1 MNKTFSIF
9 LALLLMFSW
18 GSFAGYAQGSAAKQ
32 GNAATQK
39 TKTPKTGNVLNVRGT
54 VFDNETLQPLEGAT
68 VRLYKP
74 DSTMAGGNNT
84 ADNGQFLLANVQQG
98 IYVLKVSYM
107 GFKTQSFKLDLTD
120 KKGNFK
126 TPDILMREEEKVMAE
141 AVVSGQMPEMTVVED
156 TVMYN
161 ADAFALPEGSMV
173 EDLVK
178 RLPGVVEEE
187 DGSLTWNGKAVSQI
201 LVDGK
206 EFFGNNRELVM
217 KNLPSDIIDK
227 VKAYDRQSDLAR
239 VTGIDDGNEKTVL
252 DLTIKKNKKKGWFG
266 QFEGGYG
273 TSDRYHG
280 RANVNRFEGKQ
291 KFSVIGNANNTRGDG
306 MTDRQEGGANI
317 SLEKKDLELDGSI
330 FADFGQGSTD
340 RTSNSQSF
348 VKKSYSNSASNGSNN
363 NRNMGMNFK
372 LEWEPDSMTDVNF
385 RPSFS
390 LEGSENQSR
399 SANATFDDNPYA
411 VEGITDPLLQMD
423 KLAPLIG
430 VNYRRDASRS
440 ETDRINGS
448 ASLQINRKLRKK
460 GRNVT
465 LNASG
470 GFSQGDTYRD
480 SYNQVDYYKILA
492 LTGEDSIYHKTQ
504 YNESQSRS
512 WNLGGRLSYT
522 EPVGKQMFI
531 QMSYNYTYRFTDND
545 RNVSSIFDPF
555 NAQLGVGLGNYRD
568 FREYSVLDQA
578 QCNYTTNTYQNHN
591 VSLQYRIVR
600 TKYRLTTGVNV
611 QPQINSVDYTK
622 GYKSYDVTRH
632 VVNASPTVDFRYR
645 FSKVEQLRIRY
656 GGNTGQPGITDL
668 IPDTLSNANPLNIRL
683 GNPGLKPSF
692 TQNMRVDYQ
701 KSIPALQRALSADM
715 QFILTQNSVTN
726 RTEYNDETGGRVT
739 QPENVNGNWSARAG
753 FNFNTAFKG
762 DQRFRVSTNTT
773 GSMTNAV
780 GYVYQK
786 KTTVRNRTRGMH
798 LNESARLTFHDK
810 NFEAN
815 VKGSIRYNHSRSTS
829 SSASDLDT
837 YIFSYGGEAVWKL
850 PWNMTLS
857 TDLQMRS
864 RRGYADANMNTD
876 QLLWNVQIS
885 QRFLKQR
892 NLVLTL
898 RAYDML
904 NQRDEVSRRISASAR
919 TDSRSEM
926 VHQYVVCSLMYKFGK
941 FGGKGGKKKG
951 DKKKDG
957 PAEMHL
963 QPTDH
968 HL

>member
-1 MNKTFSIF
+1 MGKLLIAI
-9 LALLLMFSW
+9 LMLLLTASHT
-18 GSFAGYAQGSAAKQ
+18 AQAQTRHKPEKGKTEAKKKPDK
-32 GNAATQK
+32 NA
-39 TKTPKTGNVLNVRGT
+39 LNIRGT
-54 VFDNETLQPLEGAT
+54 VYENETLQPLEGAT
-68 VRLYKP
+68 IRLYKQ
-74 DSTMAGGNNT
+74 DSTMVGGHT
-84 ADNGQFLLANVQQG
+84 SAKNGDFLLENVRQD
-98 IYVLKVSYM
+98 IYVLKVSFM

-126 TPDILMREEEKVMAE
+126 TQDILMREEEKMMAE

-178 RLPGVVEEE
+178 RLPGMVEEE

-217 KNLPSDIIDK
+217 KNLPADIIDK

-252 DLTIKKNKKKGWFG
+252 DLAIKKNKKKGWFG
-266 QFEGGYG
+266 QLEGGYG

-280 RANVNRFEGKQ
+280 RTNVNRFEGKQ
-291 KFSVIGNANNTRGDG
+291 KFSIIGNANNTRGDG
-306 MTDRQEGGANI
+306 MTDRQEGGANF
-317 SLEKKDLELDGSI
+317 SVEKKNVEADGSLY
-330 FADFGQGSTD
+330 ADFGQGSND

-348 VKKSYSNSASNGSNN
+348 VRKSYSNSASTSSNR
-363 NRNMGMNFK
+363 NRNMGFNFK
-372 LEWEPDSMTDVNF
+372 LEWEPDSMTDINF
-385 RPSFS
+385 RPNFS
-390 LEGSENQSR
+390 MNGSESTSR
-399 SANATFDDNPYA
+399 SANATFNDNPYA

-430 VNYRRDASRS
+430 VNHRRDASFN
-440 ETDRINGS
+440 ENDRMNGS
-448 ASLQINRKLRKK
+448 ASIQINRKLRKK
-460 GRNVT
+460 GRNIT
-465 LNASG
+465 LNANG
-470 GFSQGDTYRD
+470 GFSKGETNRD

-504 YNESQSRS
+504 YNESLSKN
-512 WNLGGRLSYT
+512 WNVGGRLSYT
-522 EPVGKQMFI
+522 EPVGDQMFI
-531 QMSYNYTYRFTDND
+531 QMSYNYSYRFTDND
-545 RNVSSIFDPF
+545 RNVSSIFDPM

-568 FREYSVLDQA
+568 FREHGVLDQA

-591 VSLQYRIVR
+591 VDLQYRIVR
-600 TKYRLTTGVNV
+600 TKYRLTAGVNV

-632 VVNASPTVDFRYR
+632 VVNASPTVNFRYR
-645 FSKVEQLRIRY
+645 FSKLEQLRIRY
-656 GGNTGQPGITDL
+656 GGSTGQPGITDL

-701 KSIPALQRALSADM
+701 KSIPALQRAFSADLQYM
-715 QFILTQNSVTN
+715 LTQNSVTN
-726 RTEYNDETGGRVT
+726 KTEYNEETGGRIT

-762 DQRFRVSTNTT
+762 DQRFRMSTSTS

-780 GYVYQK
+780 GYVYQSK
-786 KTTVRNRTRGMH
+786 AQATIRNKTKGMH
-798 LNESARLTFHDK
+798 LDESARFTFHDK

-837 YIFSYGGEAVWKL
+837 YVFSYGGEAVWKL
-850 PWNMTLS
+850 PWRMSLS
-857 TDLQMRS
+857 TDIQMRS

-876 QLLWNVQIS
+876 QLLWNVQLS
-885 QRFLKQR
+885 QSFLKQR
-892 NLVLTL
+892 NLILTV
-898 RAYDML
+898 RAYDLL
-904 NQRDEVSRRISASAR
+904 NQRDEVSRRITESAR
-919 TDSRSEM
+919 TDSRSAM
-926 VHQYVVCSLMYKFGK
+926 VHQYVVCSLMYRFGK
-941 FGGKGGKKKG
+941 FGGKGGKKKE

-957 PAEMHL
+957 PEEMHL
-963 QPTDH
+963 QPAAH

>member
-1 MNKTFSIF
+1 MGKLFIAI
-9 LALLLMFSW
+9 LMLLLMTPNVVL
-18 GSFAGYAQGSAAKQ
+18 AQAK
-32 GNAATQK
+32 
-39 TKTPKTGNVLNVRGT
+39 PKTETGKTTTKQKDKKALNIRGT
-54 VFDNETLQPLEGAT
+54 VFENETLQPLEGAT
-68 VRLYKP
+68 VRLYKQ
-74 DSTMAGGNNT
+74 DSTMVGGH
-84 ADNGQFLLANVQQG
+84 ASDKNGDFLLANVRPDV
-98 IYVLKVSYM
+98 YVLKVSFM
-107 GFKTQSFKLDLTD
+107 GFKTQSFKLDLTG

-126 TPDILMREEEKVMAE
+126 TQDILMREEEKLMAE

-178 RLPGVVEEE
+178 RLPGMVEEE

-217 KNLPSDIIDK
+217 KNLPADIIDK

-252 DLTIKKNKKKGWFG
+252 DLAIKKNKKKGWFG
-266 QFEGGYG
+266 QLEGGYG

-306 MTDRQEGGANI
+306 MTDRQEGGANF
-317 SLEKKDLELDGSI
+317 SVEKGNVEADGSLY
-330 FADFGQGSTD
+330 ADFSQGSTD

-348 VKKSYSNSASNGSNN
+348 VRKSYSNSASSGSNR
-363 NRNMGMNFK
+363 NRNMGFEFK
-372 LEWEPDSMTDVNF
+372 LEWEPDSMTDINF
-385 RPSFS
+385 RPNFS
-390 LEGSENQSR
+390 MNGSESTSK

-411 VEGITDPLLQMD
+411 VEGITNPLLQMD
-423 KLAPLIG
+423 NLAPLIG
-430 VNYRRDASRS
+430 VNHRRDASFNENERM
-440 ETDRINGS
+440 NGS
-448 ASLQINRKLRKK
+448 ASLQINRKFRKK

-465 LNASG
+465 LNANG
-470 GFSQGDTYRD
+470 GFSKGETNRD

-504 YNESQSRS
+504 YNESLSKS
-512 WNLGGRLSYT
+512 WNVGGRLSYT
-522 EPVGKQMFI
+522 EPVGDQMFI

-545 RNVSSIFDPF
+545 RNVSSIFDPM

-568 FREYSVLDQA
+568 FREHSVLDQA

-668 IPDTLSNANPLNIRL
+668 IPDTLSNANPLNVRL

-692 TQNMRVDYQ
+692 TQNMRMDYQ
-701 KSIPALQRALSADM
+701 KSIPALQRAFSADM
-715 QFILTQNSVTN
+715 QFILTQNSVTS
-726 RTEYNDETGGRVT
+726 RTEYNDETGGRIT
-739 QPENVNGNWSARAG
+739 QPENVNGNWNARAG

-780 GYVYQK
+780 GYVYQNK
-786 KTTVRNRTRGMH
+786 MTVRNRTRGMH
-798 LNESARLTFHDK
+798 LNESARFTFHDK

-850 PWNMTLS
+850 PWRMALS
-857 TDLQMRS
+857 TDIQMRS

-876 QLLWNVQIS
+876 QLLWNVQLS
-885 QRFLKQR
+885 QPFLKQR
-892 NLVLTL
+892 NLILTV
-898 RAYDML
+898 RAYDLL
-904 NQRDEVSRRISASAR
+904 NQRDEVSRRITESAR

-941 FGGKGGKKKG
+941 FGGKKKE

>member
-1 MNKTFSIF
+1 MGKLFIAI
-9 LALLLMFSW
+9 LMLLLMTPNVVL
-18 GSFAGYAQGSAAKQ
+18 AQAK
-32 GNAATQK
+32 
-39 TKTPKTGNVLNVRGT
+39 PKTETGKTTTKQKDKKALNIRGT
-54 VFDNETLQPLEGAT
+54 VFENETLQPLEGAT
-68 VRLYKP
+68 VRLYKQ
-74 DSTMAGGNNT
+74 DSTMVGGH
-84 ADNGQFLLANVQQG
+84 ASDKNGDFLLANVRPDV
-98 IYVLKVSYM
+98 YVLKVSFM

-126 TPDILMREEEKVMAE
+126 TQDILMREEEKLMAE

-178 RLPGVVEEE
+178 RLPGMVEEE

-217 KNLPSDIIDK
+217 KNLPADIIDK

-252 DLTIKKNKKKGWFG
+252 DLAIKKNKKKGWFG
-266 QFEGGYG
+266 QLEGGYG

-306 MTDRQEGGANI
+306 MTDRQEGGANF
-317 SLEKKDLELDGSI
+317 SVEKGNVEADGSLY
-330 FADFGQGSTD
+330 ADFGQGSTD

-348 VKKSYSNSASNGSNN
+348 VRKSYSNSASSGSNR
-363 NRNMGMNFK
+363 NRNMGFEFK
-372 LEWEPDSMTDVNF
+372 LEWEPDSMTDINF
-385 RPSFS
+385 RPNFS
-390 LEGSENQSR
+390 MNGSESTSK

-411 VEGITDPLLQMD
+411 VEGITNPLIQMD

-430 VNYRRDASRS
+430 VNHRRDASFS
-440 ETDRINGS
+440 ENERMNGS
-448 ASLQINRKLRKK
+448 TSLQINRKFRKK

-465 LNASG
+465 LNANG
-470 GFSQGDTYRD
+470 GFSKGETNRD

-504 YNESQSRS
+504 YNESLSKS
-512 WNLGGRLSYT
+512 WNVGGRLSYT
-522 EPVGKQMFI
+522 EPVGDQMFI
-531 QMSYNYTYRFTDND
+531 QMSYNYSYRFTDND
-545 RNVSSIFDPF
+545 RNVSSIFDPM

-568 FREYSVLDQA
+568 FREHSVLDQA

-611 QPQINSVDYTK
+611 QPQINSVDYAK

-668 IPDTLSNANPLNIRL
+668 IPDTLSNANPLNVRL

-692 TQNMRVDYQ
+692 TQNMRMDYQ
-701 KSIPALQRALSADM
+701 KSIPALQRAFSADM
-715 QFILTQNSVTN
+715 QFILTQNSVTS

-739 QPENVNGNWSARAG
+739 QPENVNGNWNARAG

-780 GYVYQK
+780 GYVYQN
-786 KTTVRNRTRGMH
+786 KTTVRNKTRGMH
-798 LNESARLTFHDK
+798 LSESARFTYHDE

-850 PWNMTLS
+850 PWRMALS
-857 TDLQMRS
+857 TDIQMRS

-876 QLLWNVQIS
+876 QLLWNVQLS
-885 QRFLKQR
+885 QSFLKQR
-892 NLVLTL
+892 NLILTV
-898 RAYDML
+898 RAYDLL
-904 NQRDEVSRRISASAR
+904 NQRDEVSRRITESAR

-941 FGGKGGKKKG
+941 FGGKGGKKKE

>member
-1 MNKTFSIF
+1 MGKLFIAI
-9 LALLLMFSW
+9 LMLLLMTPNVVL
-18 GSFAGYAQGSAAKQ
+18 AQAK
-32 GNAATQK
+32 
-39 TKTPKTGNVLNVRGT
+39 PKTETGKTTTKQKDKKALNIRGT
-54 VFDNETLQPLEGAT
+54 VFENETLQPLEGAT
-68 VRLYKP
+68 VRLYKQ
-74 DSTMAGGNNT
+74 DSTMVGGH
-84 ADNGQFLLANVQQG
+84 ASDKNGDFLLANVRPDV
-98 IYVLKVSYM
+98 YVLKVSFM

-126 TPDILMREEEKVMAE
+126 TQDILMREEEKLMAE

-178 RLPGVVEEE
+178 RLPGMVEEE

-217 KNLPSDIIDK
+217 KNLPADIIDK

-252 DLTIKKNKKKGWFG
+252 DLAIKKNKKKGWFG
-266 QFEGGYG
+266 QLEGGYG

-306 MTDRQEGGANI
+306 MTDRQEGGTNF
-317 SLEKKDLELDGSI
+317 SVEKGNVEADGSLY
-330 FADFGQGSTD
+330 ADFGQGSTD

-348 VKKSYSNSASNGSNN
+348 VRKSYSNSASSGSNR
-363 NRNMGMNFK
+363 NRNMGFEFK
-372 LEWEPDSMTDVNF
+372 LEWEPDSMTDINF
-385 RPSFS
+385 RPNFS
-390 LEGSENQSR
+390 MNGSESTSK

-411 VEGITDPLLQMD
+411 VEGITNPLLQMD

-430 VNYRRDASRS
+430 VNHRRDASFS
-440 ETDRINGS
+440 ENERMNGS
-448 ASLQINRKLRKK
+448 ASLQINRKFRKK

-465 LNASG
+465 LNANG
-470 GFSQGDTYRD
+470 GFSKGETNRD

-504 YNESQSRS
+504 YNESLSKS
-512 WNLGGRLSYT
+512 WNVGGRLSYT
-522 EPVGKQMFI
+522 EPVGDQMFI

-545 RNVSSIFDPF
+545 RNVSSIFDPM

-568 FREYSVLDQA
+568 FREHSVLDQA

-668 IPDTLSNANPLNIRL
+668 IPDTLSNANPLNVRL

-692 TQNMRVDYQ
+692 TQNMRMDYQ
-701 KSIPALQRALSADM
+701 KSIPALQRAFSADM
-715 QFILTQNSVTN
+715 QFILTQNSVTS

-739 QPENVNGNWSARAG
+739 QPENVNGNWNARAG

-780 GYVYQK
+780 GYVYQN
-786 KTTVRNRTRGMH
+786 KTTVRNKTRGMH
-798 LNESARLTFHDK
+798 LSESARFTYHDE

-850 PWNMTLS
+850 PWRMALS
-857 TDLQMRS
+857 TDIQMRS

-876 QLLWNVQIS
+876 QLLWNVQLS
-885 QRFLKQR
+885 QSFLKQR
-892 NLVLTL
+892 NLILTV
-898 RAYDML
+898 RAYDLL
-904 NQRDEVSRRISASAR
+904 NQRDEVSRRITESAR

-941 FGGKGGKKKG
+941 FGGKGGKKKE